1 MLYFDAYPCTT
12 FGVNTSKSY
21 VGVVGTSGSGCHS
34 SINSS
39 SSWKSQENKICR
51 SVTILTIILY
61 MFNKIL
67 TDNEQEPNTCYYSDY
82 TLH

>member
-1 MLYFDAYPCTT
+1 MAMLYFDAYPCTT

-39 SSWKSQENKICR
+39 SS
-51 SVTILTIILY
+51 
-61 MFNKIL
+61 
-67 TDNEQEPNTCYYSDY
+67 
-82 TLH
+82 